1 MKKLILIFCLIITWS
16 GSDAKAQQDNIWT
29 LEECISH
36 AFEQNIQVRQSK
48 LSNQRFELYAG
59 QAKAQQL
66 PSVNGSIAQNFNWA
80 KSDATG
86 ESGLSG
92 SNNTSYSVS
101 SGVTIFNASKLTNL
115 IKQAELDIEGGNY
128 SLETTKEVISI
139 NILNAYVRILY
150 AEEQVKNSEKQ
161 IESTE
166 SQLNLAAERLA
177 MQVIS
182 QSDYAQVRSQLSSE
196 RLTLANAESQ
206 LAIAKVNLMQL
217 IELPVTAD
225 FEIAQPDLSQSIN
238 QNRVPDV
245 KSVYETALGIKPQVK
260 NAEVSREIAA
270 LDEKIAKA
278 GYYPVL
284 SASAGLN
291 TGYNFTGSLTENDPY
306 FDQLND
312 GIRPSLGF
320 SLSIPIYQRKQ
331 IKTSVAFAKIGY
343 EDALLNETDTKN
355 ELRKNIEQACQDVT
369 SAQVEYEASIENYK
383 ATLESTDL
391 SDEKFRQ
398 GMINS
403 VEYLVSKTNLIVAE
417 SQLLQSK
424 YNLIFSYKVLDFY
437 TGIPLA
443 I

>member
-29 LEECISH
+29 LEECISR
-36 AFEQNIQVRQSK
+36 AFEQNIQVRQNK
-48 LSNQRFELYAG
+48 LSNQRLELYAG

-66 PSVNGSIAQNFNWA
+66 PSVNGSIAQNFNWV
-80 KSDATG
+80 KSEATG

-92 SNNTSYSVS
+92 SNNTSYSVN
-101 SGVTIFNASKLTNL
+101 SGVTIFNAWAATLLNRPNL
-115 IKQAELDIEGGNY
+115 ILRRNY
-128 SLETTKEVISI
+128 SLETTKKTGSI
-139 NILNAYVRILY
+139 FNACPDLICLRT
-150 AEEQVKNSEKQ
+150 KNSE
-161 IESTE
+161 SRLNRL
-166 SQLNLAAERLA
+166 SQLNLPRTTCNAS
-177 MQVIS
+177 IS
-182 QSDYAQVRSQLSSE
+182 QSGVVKSQPSSE
-196 RLTLANAESQ
+196 RLTLANAESW
-206 LAIAKVNLMQL
+206 LTIAKVNSCVDGAA
-217 IELPVTAD
+217 VTAD
-225 FEIAQPDLSQSIN
+225 FEIAQPGLSQSIN

-260 NAEVSREIAA
+260 NAEVSKEIAV

-284 SASAGLN
+284 SASAGLS

-320 SLSIPIYQRKQ
+320 TLSIPVYQRKQ
-331 IKTSVAFAKIGY
+331 IKTSVAVAKIGY

-369 SAQVEYEASIENYK
+369 SAQIEYEASIENYK

-437 TGIPLA
+437 TGIPLT